1 MAVNPIFNQVDIV
14 HEQNLVSDVVSEV
27 IQIHGVNFYYIKRDS
42 VNEDTI
48 FNERTLVEF
57 RDSFL
62 IEMYIETANGWSGEG
77 DFLSKF
83 GLEIKDQLITHVSIE
98 RFQYETGMDQPLA
111 GDLLYFPLA
120 DKIFSITFIEDD
132 VPFFQLGK
140 QYIYKITTE
149 LFDFSHEV
157 IDTGLD
163 FIDDNVDINL
173 NIVTVDFTLGSGS
186 GDFIVD
192 EIVYQGVDIDTLT
205 ASGKVI
211 SWNNGTKVLKL
222 NDLNG
227 NFIQNNN
234 VKGDTSGSIYMLG
247 ATHEYIF
254 NETSVTADND
264 DFSVSG
270 KADEVI
276 DFSVKNPFSET
287 Y

>member
-14 HEQNLVSDVVSEV
+14 HEQNLVSDVVAEV
-27 IQIHGVNFYYIKRDS
+27 IQIHGANFYYIKRDS

-57 RDSFL
+57 HDSFL
-62 IEMYIETANGWSGEG
+62 IEMYIETANGWAGEG

-98 RFQYETGMDQPLA
+98 RFQDETGMDQPLP

-120 DKIFSITFIEDD
+120 DKMFSITFIEDD

-157 IDTGLD
+157 VDTGLD
-163 FIDDNVDINL
+163 FIDDNVNVNL

-186 GDFIVD
+186 GDFIID
-192 EIVYQGVDIDTLT
+192 EIVYQGVDFDTLT

-222 NDLNG
+222 EDLNG

-264 DFSVSG
+264 NFSVDG

>member
-14 HEQNLVSDVVSEV
+14 NEQNLVSDVVSEV

-62 IEMYIETANGWSGEG
+62 IEMYIETANGWAGEG

-120 DKIFSITFIEDD
+120 DKMFSITFIEDD

-157 IDTGLD
+157 IDTGLE
-163 FIDDNVDINL
+163 FIDDNANIND

-186 GDFIVD
+186 GDFTVG
-192 EIVYQGVDIDTLT
+192 EIVYQGVDFDTLT

-211 SWNNGTKVLKL
+211 SWNSGTKVLKL
-222 NDLNG
+222 NDLHG

-234 VKGDTSGSIYMLG
+234 VKGDTSESIYMLG

-254 NETSVTADND
+254 NETSATADNIIID
-264 DFSVSG
+264 G